1 MQAPG
6 SLIKFLRT
14 RKGNISI
21 EFGLTLPF
29 LALML
34 AGTVEFGRLIQQK
47 TIVEKAVHAGALL
60 AARSDLPLTGAQVT
74 AVTNVIQTGGVDG
87 TDPFL
92 VDGWADAG
100 ATIVIDDTS
109 TTYTDAG
116 SGITDLPVIIIDVSV
131 PFDPLMPGL
140 MSNFGFN
147 NLKVVVSHQQA
158 SLGGS

>member
-1 MQAPG
+1 MLA
-6 SLIKFLRT
+6 SFNKFLRS
-14 RKGNISI
+14 RRGNISI

-34 AGTVEFGRLIQQK
+34 AGTVEYGRLIQQK

-60 AARSDLPLTGAQVT
+60 AARSTLPLDSTQLTVI
-74 AVTNVIQTGGVDG
+74 TNVIQTGGTDG

-92 VDGWADAG
+92 VDGWGDGA
-100 ATIVIDDTS
+100 ATINIDDTS
-109 TTYTDAG
+109 TVYNDAG
-116 SGITDLPVIIIDVSV
+116 SGVVDLPVIIITVSV

-147 NLKVVVSHQQA
+147 NLKVTVTHEQA
-158 SLGGS
+158 YLGS

>member
-1 MQAPG
+1 MLA
-6 SLIKFLRT
+6 SFSKFLRS

-34 AGTVEFGRLIQQK
+34 AGTVEYGRLIQQK

-60 AARSDLPLTGAQVT
+60 AARSSLPLDAAQLTVI
-74 AVTNVIQTGGVDG
+74 TNVIQTGGTDG
-87 TDPFL
+87 SGPFL
-92 VDGWADAG
+92 VDGWGDGA
-100 ATIVIDDTS
+100 ATITIDDSS
-109 TTYTDAG
+109 TVFNDV
-116 SGITDLPVIIIDVSV
+116 SGVVDLPVIIITVSV

-147 NLKVVVSHQQA
+147 NLKVSVTHEQA
-158 SLGGS
+158 YLGS